1 MKSKDFSTTIILCY
15 FLGIF
20 GVHRFYS
27 GKIGTGIVMLLL
39 TFFTGIGGII
49 WAIIDFI
56 SLAKGNFQDKE
67 GNPVVMTQK
76 Q

>member
-15 FLGIF
+15 FLGVF
-20 GVHRFYS
+20 GVHRFYT
-27 GKIGTGIVMLLL
+27 GKIVTGIVMVLVSV
-39 TFFTGIGGII
+39 FTGFLGGII

-67 GNPVVMTQK
+67 GNPVVMTK
-76 Q
+76 